1 MATGKELN
9 MSNNNLRNC
18 EKAIAQLNLT
28 DRVKITIGKNPK
40 QATRL
45 SFGEKSVS
53 VSALYKV
60 DEFINLLENALSVN
74 SVASSKYNG
83 CNADNDIDELQMWN
97 ERQATYT
104 KKNIYNYKEN
114 NLNTILMWTVE
125 DFGYTLKDIE
135 TLHNNWNND
144 PETRIKADLKRCKDL
159 LYKNGMYVARA
170 SLEQTCKEWLTAH
183 DLYDHNVDNINLI
196 IDKWI
201 RIGG

>member
-1 MATGKELN
+1 MA
-9 MSNNNLRNC
+9 NNNLKNC
-18 EKAIAQLNLT
+18 MVAIQQLGLT
-28 DRVKITIGKNPK
+28 DKINVTIGKNPK

-60 DEFINLLENALSVN
+60 DEFINLLENALAVN

-83 CNADNDIDELQMWN
+83 CNADNDIDEMQMWN

-104 KKNIYNYKEN
+104 KKCIYNYKAN

-135 TLHNNWNND
+135 TLHANWNKD
-144 PETRIKADLKRCKDL
+144 PETRIKADLKRCKNL
-159 LYKNGMYVARA
+159 IYKNGLYVARA

-183 DLYDHNVDNINLI
+183 DLYDHNIDNINLI